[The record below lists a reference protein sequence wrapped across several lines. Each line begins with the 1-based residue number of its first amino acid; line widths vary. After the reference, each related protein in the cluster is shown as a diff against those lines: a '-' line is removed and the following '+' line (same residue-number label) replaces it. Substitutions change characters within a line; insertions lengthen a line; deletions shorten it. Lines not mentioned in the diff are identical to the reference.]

1 MLALVSDR
9 ASDAPPTSA
18 ERIMAIGE
26 KWLNEHFAYGLDR
39 ELRAMLS
46 GPAEEMRLR
55 AFQITKRRE
64 MVARLVAAAC
74 EVPIDGPAALEA
86 LRRFF
91 QMVTAHEAM
100 VDTQDGHTLER
111 RLLEV
116 QHVGRGANVVPLQRS
131 GGPHSAL

>member
-1 MLALVSDR
+1 MLTLAADNTQ
-9 ASDAPPTSA
+9 PEEPTSA

-64 MVARLVAAAC
+64 MVAHLVAEAC

-100 VDTQDGHTLER
+100 VDTQDGEKLER
-111 RLLEV
+111 LLLEV
-116 QHVGRGANVVPLQRS
+116 QHVARAANVVPLQRP
-131 GGPHSAL
+131 GDPPSAA